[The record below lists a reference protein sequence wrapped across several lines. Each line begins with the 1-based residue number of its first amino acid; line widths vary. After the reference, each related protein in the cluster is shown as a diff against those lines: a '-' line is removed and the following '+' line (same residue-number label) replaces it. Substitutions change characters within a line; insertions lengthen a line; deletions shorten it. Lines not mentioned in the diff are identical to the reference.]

1 MSQRASTAFLVLV
14 LGLASFFAA
23 AASGTTAPHLTA
35 KEIVAKNV
43 MARGGLDAWRKVNTM
58 VSIGHLETGNP
69 SAPRVP
75 FVLQQSRPNKTH
87 FEVHVHEK
95 TSVRVFN
102 GVEGWKLRP
111 ARGGGPEPL
120 AYTVAEIEA
129 ARDAPGMD
137 GPLIDYQA
145 KGIGIEYDGTDEVA
159 GKKAYRLIVKWPSGT
174 IRRWWVDAAS
184 FLDVKY
190 ERGSHTPTG
199 QVATVTVSFANYK
212 SIDGLQIPLSI
223 VTGQENGKETEAMV
237 IEQIFLNRP
246 ISDKVFSQP
255 HAPMHM
261 QSANPHAS

>member
-1 MSQRASTAFLVLV
+1 MPQCASIAFLILALV
-14 LGLASFFAA
+14 AFSAAPASVAEPPA
-23 AASGTTAPHLTA
+23 LTA
-35 KEIVAKNV
+35 RQIVAKNV
-43 MARGGLDAWRKVNTM
+43 KARGGLDAWRKVNTM

-111 ARGGGPEPL
+111 TRGGGSEPL

-145 KGIGIEYDGTDEVA
+145 KGIAIDYDGTDEVA
-159 GKKAYRLIVKWPSGT
+159 GKKAYRLLVKWPSGT

-212 SIDGLQIPLSI
+212 STDGLQIPLSI
-223 VTGQENGKETEAMV
+223 VTGQENGKEKESMM

-255 HAPMHM
+255 HAPVLR
-261 QSANPHAS
+261 HAS